1 MEKSRNIAIRQND
14 SVYLNQVQTFWKAV
28 PDFLISGKNYFDAQ
42 SKIFYG
48 ASGKFAFV
56 IDRNGMWQL
65 PYDFIFLVYF
75 PHMYL
80 LNLHFDL
87 SRHKKVLHVV
97 GQFFQNQSVNL
108 SYVLQY
114 GFPNNQRWIDIS
126 Q

>member
-1 MEKSRNIAIRQND
+1 MFISIR
-14 SVYLNQVQTFWKAV
+14 YRLFLKAV
-28 PDFLISGKNYFDAQ
+28 PDFLISGKNYFDAKA
-42 SKIFYG
+42 KIFYG
-48 ASGKFAFV
+48 ASEKFAFV

-65 PYDFIFLVYF
+65 TYDFIFLVYF

-114 GFPNNQRWIDIS
+114 GFPNNQK
-126 Q
+126 